1 MIELMTLELPDS
13 LETEVRASSPPM
25 VGNAERGVVVR
36 PWKKHAYGLG
46 LIRT

>member
-1 MIELMTLELPDS
+1 MIDLLTLKLLDS
-13 LETEVRASSPPM
+13 LEAEVHASSPPM

-46 LIRT
+46 LTRT